1 MKYIGILLRAIII
14 GVLISLIAIQMGYNQ
29 ISNKTLTT
37 KETLIEATPK
47 RSIIMTLL
55 IDSSFTPEEDFLIEQ
70 AANEWQVATNGIA
83 RFYVVYNNDPYF
95 NVEQSNRDTLLKVE
109 KIIPIKETESIT
121 FFIDLILNN
130 DTLGY
135 SDETNMLKKSANT
148 IMIVRG
154 RIISNEEY
162 KTVVMHEIGHSLFMI
177 HSNFANTLMYP
188 SAKYAADCITKKD
201 LEQFCFLY
209 GCNVDDLNYCISKKV
224 TEASLDEQIF
234 QQN

>member
-1 MKYIGILLRAIII
+1 MKYIGILIRAIVI
-14 GVLISLIAIQMGYNQ
+14 GVLISLIAIQMSYNQ
-29 ISNKTLTT
+29 NKTITA
-37 KETLIEATPK
+37 KETLIEANPK

-55 IDSSFTPEEDFLIEQ
+55 IDPSLTPEEDFLIEQ

-95 NVEQSNRDTLLKVE
+95 SVEQSDRDTLLKVE
-109 KIIPIKETESIT
+109 KIVPIKETESIT

-135 SDETNMLKKSANT
+135 SDENNMLRKSVNT

-154 RIISNEEY
+154 RITSNEEY
-162 KTVVMHEIGHSLFMI
+162 KTVVMHELAHSLFLI
-177 HSNFANTLMYP
+177 HSNHANTLMYP
-188 SAKYAADCITKKD
+188 SAKYAANCITRKD
-201 LEQFCFLY
+201 LEQFCFIY
-209 GCNVDDLNYCISKKV
+209 NCNVDELKYCAPKKV
-224 TEASLDEQIF
+224 AEVSLDEQIF